1 MAGIVKCMG
10 VMSGIGLLGGAGASY
25 LMHSRGDKVFL
36 NEVSKHAK
44 DGKIPIGGRTEDGK
58 MWDGA
63 MSVED
68 FKKNLNKK
76 TMIASAITGAIA
88 AIGTAIVSG
97 LTLLVKSKL

>member
-1 MAGIVKCMG
+1 MAGIVKCMSI
-10 VMSGIGLLGGAGASY
+10 MSGIGLLGGAGCAY
-25 LMHSRGDKVFL
+25 AMQKRGDNVL
-36 NEVSKHAK
+36 INEVSKHAK
-44 DGKIPIGGRTEDGK
+44 DGKIPIGGQTPDGK

-76 TMIASAITGAIA
+76 TMIASGITGAIA

-97 LTLLVKSKL
+97 LTLLVKTKL